1 MRRVCVFCGASSGR
15 AAAYAASARAFG
27 AAAAARGLGVVYGG
41 GKVGLMGSVA
51 DGALAAGGEVIG
63 VIPQALVERE
73 LAHEGL
79 TQLHVVASLHE
90 RKAMMAELADAFVA
104 LPGGF
109 GTLDELMEQL
119 TWSQLGLHTKPVGL
133 LDVEDYWRP
142 LVAFARHA
150 TEEGF
155 VREADLASIAVAG
168 DVGRAARPAGAARG
182 RGTAAPQVVGARSL
196 RAEDD
201 AERQCGADRGGG
213 DQAAPGEDPKRRV
226 HD

>member
-1 MRRVCVFCGASSGR
+1 M
-15 AAAYAASARAFG
+15 
-27 AAAAARGLGVVYGG
+27 YGG
-41 GKVGLMGSVA
+41 GKVGLMGSLA

-79 TQLHVVASLHE
+79 TQLHVVGSLHE

-133 LDVEDYWRP
+133 LDVEGYWRP

-155 VREADLASIAVAG
+155 VRESDLASIAVAG
-168 DVGRAARPAGAARG
+168 DVDALLDQLARLEG
-182 RGTAAPQVVGARSL
+182 
-196 RAEDD
+196 
-201 AERQCGADRGGG
+201 AERPRPKWSAP
-213 DQAAPGEDPKRRV
+213 AA
-226 HD
+226 